1 VCATLLVPSPGPREL
16 SARVLLCVAMVVVL
30 FFGSRP
36 PRLIPACF
44 FYSLKEVQGYK
55 MLVCGVTLAG
65 GGAWRP
71 RKGLIRWQCGPHC
84 GGMASVLLAL
94 LLCVQACAPLLK
106 E

>member
-1 VCATLLVPSPGPREL
+1 MSCFLL
-16 SARVLLCVAMVVVL
+16 LLWFFFFFL
-30 FFGSRP
+30 FSS
-36 PRLIPACF
+36 LEMILACS
-44 FYSLKEVQGYK
+44 FYRLKEVQGYK

-71 RKGLIRWQCGPHC
+71 REGLIRWRRGPYC

-94 LLCVQACAPLLK
+94 LLRVQACVPLLR